1 MIRVTENIH
10 YTPKLSTTS
19 VQILSRWTTVPKFKS
34 HATHRYEW
42 WVQTNVYLSHD
53 RPRATRNF
61 TRRITDLV
69 VVLFLKRET
78 LCRSHRNK
86 MKSSFFTFVRLDKSI
101 SNKLYSFLLLLLFLL
116 PDVFSLF
123 QQDKTKTGKITKK
136 IADRNDSRDPV
147 IQIQDTCSIS
157 TVTMILGAR
166 DPRFFGR
173 RATSSFKKGHAL
185 TVRRVDN

>member
-136 IADRNDSRDPV
+136 NRGSQRLSWSCDPNPGHVLDLDRHND
-147 IQIQDTCSIS
+147 
-157 TVTMILGAR
+157 LGCTR
-166 DPRFFGR
+166 SLIFRTPRYI
-173 RATSSFKKGHAL
+173 
-185 TVRRVDN
+185 VV

>member
-1 MIRVTENIH
+1 MFRVTDNIR
-10 YTPKLSTTS
+10 YTPKLFATS
-19 VQILSRWTTVPKFKS
+19 VQILSRRTTVPKFKS

-42 WVQTNVYLSHD
+42 SVQTNVYLFHD

-69 VVLFLKRET
+69 VVLFLKRGT
-78 LCRSHRNK
+78 LRRSHRNK
-86 MKSSFFTFVRLDKSI
+86 MESSFFTFVRPDKSI
-101 SNKLYSFLLLLLFLL
+101 SNKLYPFLLLLLLS
-116 PDVFSLF
+116 DVFSLF
-123 QQDKTKTGKITKK
+123 QQDKTETGKIIKK

-147 IQIQDTCSIS
+147 IQVQDTCSIS
-157 TVTMILGAR
+157 IVTVILGAR

-173 RATSSFKKGHAL
+173 RATSSFKRGHAP

>member
-136 IADRNDSRDPV
+136 KSRIATTLVILWSKSRTRARSRPSQWSWV
-147 IQIQDTCSIS
+147 HE
-157 TVTMILGAR
+157 ILDFSDAALH
-166 DPRFFGR
+166 R
-173 RATSSFKKGHAL
+173 RLKRGTHWLFAA
-185 TVRRVDN
+185 